1 MNDSLS
7 AALSI
12 TLLGAG
18 IVFAAILFFVGL
30 MAALTRLLPARSGAA
45 EEAEPGSAATTELDE
60 EAEDAALRTAAAAAV
75 AAALALRRRAAAPA
89 PAPRESLWR
98 RAARLSGVR

>member
-30 MAALTRLLPARSGAA
+30 MAALTRLLPVRPGAGAA
-45 EEAEPGSAATTELDE
+45 AEPDAAATTELDE

-75 AAALALRRRAAAPA
+75 AAALALRRRAGAPA
-89 PAPRESLWR
+89 APRESLWR